1 MGSVFLIPDLSMSTE
16 AALFTA
22 HDAHRTKY
30 IAVPERAIR
39 HLVGQPSPWRLCDG
53 DIPSMPSAVTDRV
66 LSWVNPRLRRIAV
79 APAAQL
85 GLLASNNDSFAS
97 VFGLDG
103 LEGDRPGCVGRV
115 VLDAPQLERLPDCW
129 RPQFLKALD
138 H

>member
-1 MGSVFLIPDLSMSTE
+1 MSTE

-22 HDAHRTKY
+22 QDLSRTKY
-30 IAVPERAIR
+30 IAVPERAVR
-39 HLVGQPSPWRLCDG
+39 HLLGQPGPWRLCEG
-53 DIPSMPSAVTDRV
+53 DIPALPMPAGDRV
-66 LSWVNPRLRRIAV
+66 ISWVNPRLRRVAI
-79 APAAQL
+79 APAVKV
-85 GLLASNNDSFAS
+85 GLLESNTDSFAR

-115 VLDAPQLERLPDCW
+115 VLDTPQLECLPDCW